1 MTHPLARLRALA
13 VPGAKLAAL
22 PAPASAAVPAAL
34 PASVHGAGPGQRR
47 ALGRVLRFFAGM
59 LALTL
64 LARGMAGAA
73 LPRVTLGRAGA
84 GTLTDTLKTDGTV
97 TAAGSLPVSLPARLY
112 IQEVPAAAGQT
123 VAAGDTI
130 AVVDTDQLALA
141 IAEQQAA
148 LAGLEA
154 RLARLAD
161 AEPLD
166 ETRLAEAGRAL
177 AWAQQD
183 YDAIAGQDHPDPA
196 ALTSAQRAL
205 DSANAALE
213 AERAACVRQQAQL
226 ELTARENAA
235 EAAALR
241 IERDA
246 AQKTLAELQ
255 ALAKNEGRLLSP
267 MAGLLLTLSLQP
279 GETAGP
285 DAPAA
290 TLVDPQAGFLLRFS
304 LTEEQAKQAK
314 VGQTVRVTQGDR
326 TADVPLV
333 ALGAPDAGGR
343 TEAAA
348 RLEGEGW
355 RCAPAA
361 CELTLS
367 SRRYDCLLPAGAVQS
382 GPAGDC
388 VYTVEQRTTLL
399 GVQQVLVRLPVTVL
413 ASAGGR
419 VAVEGALAPDAE
431 IVFSS
436 TGALAAGG
444 RVRLAE

>member
-1 MTHPLARLRALA
+1 MTHTLSRLRALA
-13 VPGAKLAAL
+13 APKTMALAA
-22 PAPASAAVPAAL
+22 PAAET
-34 PASVHGAGPGQRR
+34 AVAAGSADPGQRR

-97 TAAGSLPVSLPARLY
+97 TAAGSLPVRLPAPLY
-112 IQEVPAAAGQT
+112 IREVPAAAGQT
-123 VAAGDTI
+123 VAEGETL

-141 IAEQQAA
+141 IAEQQTA

-154 RLARLAD
+154 RLARLAA

-166 ETRLAEAGRAL
+166 ETRLAEARRAL
-177 AWAQQD
+177 EWARQD
-183 YDAIAGQDHPDPA
+183 YDALAAEDHPDPA
-196 ALTSAQRAL
+196 ALTAAQRAL
-205 DSANAALE
+205 DSANAAVE
-213 AERAACVRQQAQL
+213 AERAACIREQARL
-226 ELTARENAA
+226 ELAAR
-235 EAAALR
+235 EAAAETAALR
-241 IERDA
+241 LERDA

-255 ALAKNEGRLLSP
+255 ALAENDGRLLSP
-267 MAGLLLTLSLQP
+267 AAGVLLTLALQP
-279 GETAGP
+279 GETAGAE
-285 DAPAA
+285 APAA
-290 TLVDPQAGFLLRFS
+290 TLVDPQAGFLVRFI
-304 LTEEQAKQAK
+304 LTEEEAKQAK
-314 VGQTVRVTQGDR
+314 PGQTVHVTQGDK
-326 TADVPLV
+326 TADVPLM
-333 ALGAPDAGGR
+333 ALGAPDAGG
-343 TEAAA
+343 TVEAAA
-348 RLEGEGW
+348 RLSGEGW

>member
-1 MTHPLARLRALA
+1 MTHMLSRLRALA
-13 VPGAKLAAL
+13 APKTPAL
-22 PAPASAAVPAAL
+22 PAPAAELAVQ
-34 PASVHGAGPGQRR
+34 AGPSGTAGIADPGQRR

-84 GTLTDTLKTDGTV
+84 GTLTDTFKTDGTV
-97 TAAGSLPVSLPARLY
+97 TAAGSLPVSLPAPLFIR
-112 IQEVPAAAGQT
+112 EVPAAAGQA
-123 VAAGDTI
+123 VAEGETL
-130 AVVDTDQLALA
+130 AVVDTEQLALA

-154 RLARLAD
+154 RLARLAA

-166 ETRLAEAGRAL
+166 ETRLADARRAL
-177 AWAQQD
+177 EWARQD
-183 YDAIAGQDHPDPA
+183 YDALAAEDDPDPA
-196 ALTSAQRAL
+196 ALTAAQRTL
-205 DSANAALE
+205 DSANAAVE
-213 AERAACVRQQAQL
+213 AERAACIREQARL
-226 ELTARENAA
+226 ELAARENTA

-241 IERDA
+241 LERDA
-246 AQKTLAELQ
+246 AKKTLAELQ
-255 ALAKNEGRLLSP
+255 TLAENGGRLLSP
-267 MAGLLLTLSLQP
+267 AAGVLLTLTLQP
-279 GETAGP
+279 GETAGT
-285 DAPAA
+285 DTPAA
-290 TLVDPQAGFLLRFS
+290 TLIDPQAGFLLRFS
-304 LTEEQAKQAK
+304 LTEEEAKQAK
-314 VGQTVRVTQGDR
+314 TGQTVHVVQGDK
-326 TADVPLV
+326 TADVPLI
-333 ALGAPDAGGR
+333 ALGTPDAGGI
-343 TEAAA
+343 TEAVA
-348 RLEGEGW
+348 RLSGEGW

-361 CELTLS
+361 CELALS
-367 SRRYDCLLPAGAVQS
+367 SRRYNCLLPAGAVQS

-388 VYTVEQRTTLL
+388 VYTIEQRTTLL

-444 RVRLAE
+444 RVRVAE